1 MSLSSSSSFRS
12 VLYFRIC
19 IPITTIYILALVTSR
34 VTSFHFSEQLYLLC
48 FDLMMRWKDRGG
60 CLPLWPGEQWVYGII
75 GIRTIT
81 YEGLE
86 AHRKTKQ
93 RREWTYFILNLVSG
107 AQWTPNQCVFSE
119 QLQGDCSLQDW
130 IGPDRFQDSLPCIQW
145 ASRGSGFQ
153 GPHFVI
159 FPSVSQEQKNV
170 CVCPH
175 LLYHMPSLWAEHDI
189 FLLDGIFGN
198 IITIHY
204 SKNSNSNF

>member
-1 MSLSSSSSFRS
+1 MSLSSSSSFRT

-75 GIRTIT
+75 GIRTIA

-130 IGPDRFQDSLPCIQW
+130 IGPWQIPGQSAMYSVGKQRQWFPGPTLCHFPQRVTGAEKRVCLPSS
-145 ASRGSGFQ
+145 AS
-153 GPHFVI
+153 PH
-159 FPSVSQEQKNV
+159 
-170 CVCPH
+170 
-175 LLYHMPSLWAEHDI
+175 A
-189 FLLDGIFGN
+189 
-198 IITIHY
+198 
-204 SKNSNSNF
+204 